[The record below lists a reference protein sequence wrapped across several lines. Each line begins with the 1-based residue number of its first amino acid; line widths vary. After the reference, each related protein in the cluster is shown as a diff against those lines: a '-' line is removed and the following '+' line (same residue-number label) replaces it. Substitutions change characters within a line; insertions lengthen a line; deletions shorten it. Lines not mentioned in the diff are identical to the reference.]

1 MKFFYNLKFSY
12 KMLLLGLLMLL
23 TIAAPTWHLQ
33 KRLVEAL
40 QFTEQEIAGQPL
52 ADQSLQLIALVQQH
66 RAKSH
71 FTLQGVDTESIN
83 AIADDITQL
92 LVGMQRQAATQ
103 QNSSGIPR
111 QLDAINNQWR
121 ELHSAVTTQ
130 NLSVDVSFAQHSALT
145 TKILALL
152 PTVLEDSGL
161 AFDPTPAS
169 YHLIIASY
177 QDAPRLI
184 EAIARLRGSGLL
196 WLHAHQQQANPD
208 SMQQYQQRLQLA
220 LQMYLQPLE
229 DLSNHLDSAYQLE
242 AADFQAV
249 HLQQK
254 QLKSL
259 LTNYVQQAQQLLQSP
274 QTNGGEFDQNSKQL
288 MDKYIELNQSFSPLL
303 LQLLQQRLVSDKAT
317 LYQVLGQGLVL
328 LMVMLGISGLLVK
341 NLTRSIGQAV
351 DTANAITSS
360 HFDRAVASKQTD
372 ETGQLINALFQ
383 MNQSLQQAA
392 QMAAELHQRS
402 LADAEKARLDAI
414 KAEEDTRVR
423 QALDGASTCVT
434 IADTQGHIIYSNQ
447 ALQQLLL
454 AVELRLRSVLPHFDA
469 RKILG
474 QHMDLFPHQF
484 VECTKQGDLV
494 CCNVTIAGL
503 HLRLQQSAI
512 RNQANELIGYV
523 TEWLN
528 RTVEVEAEVE
538 IAGIVSA
545 AKAGQFALRANPVGR
560 TGFLHRMSLE
570 LNDLL
575 QVSEQSLGDIS
586 QVLQAIAQGDL
597 TQRVEREYQ
606 GTFEQLK
613 NGCNQTA
620 EQLSQMLTEIAEA
633 SAQINQAATEISRG
647 NTDLS
652 VRTEQ
657 QASNLEE
664 TASSMEELTQTVR
677 QNSSSACKASDL
689 ATAARA
695 VAEQGGEMIHQVVT
709 TMQSINES
717 AQQIADIISVMDG
730 IAFQTNI
737 LALNAAV
744 EAARAG
750 EQGRGFAVVAAE
762 VRSLAQRS
770 ANSAKDIKALISASV
785 SRIHTGNQQ
794 VEQSGSTMQQIV
806 LSIRSVEQLMRD
818 IANAST
824 EQTAG
829 LDEISRAV
837 TQMDDMT
844 QQNAALVEEAA
855 AAAESLLQQA
865 EQLDMQVNR
874 FVVKPQAAGRDAR
887 QDGARAR
894 LVPQLDRKNAAN
906 AQFARPVAIEDS
918 WQSY

>member
-12 KMLLLGLLMLL
+12 KMLLLGLLMII

-40 QFTEQEIAGQPL
+40 QFTEQEIAGQPF

-66 RAKSH
+66 RSMSH
-71 FTLQGVDTESIN
+71 SALQGADTIGLNDTSNDITKLLDSLQRQTESLQHGNEIKDKLHV
-83 AIADDITQL
+83 I
-92 LVGMQRQAATQ
+92 Q
-103 QNSSGIPR
+103 QKW
-111 QLDAINNQWR
+111 L
-121 ELHSAVTTQ
+121 ELNSAVGGRKITA
-130 NLSVDVSFAQHSALT
+130 DVSFSMHSVLSRN
-145 TKILALL
+145 ILALL
-152 PTVLEDSGL
+152 PTVLENSGL

-169 YHLIIASY
+169 YHLIIAAY

-184 EAIARLRGSGLL
+184 EAIARLQGSGQLL
-196 WLHAHQQQANPD
+196 LDAHRQQLDPAVLL
-208 SMQQYQQRLQLA
+208 QYQQGLQLN
-220 LQMYLQPLE
+220 LQMYEQPLE
-229 DLSNHLDSAYQLE
+229 DLSNHLDSAYQLA
-242 AADFQAV
+242 AADFQQV
-249 HLQQK
+249 YLDQK

-259 LTNYVQQAQQLLQSP
+259 LTNYVHQTRQLLQSP
-274 QTNGGEFDQNSKQL
+274 QANGAEFERNSKQL
-288 MDKYIELNQSFSPLL
+288 LEQYAQLNQSFSPLL
-303 LQLLQQRLVSDKAT
+303 LGLLQQRLASDKAT
-317 LYQVLGQGLVL
+317 LYQVLGQGFVL
-328 LMVMLGISGLLVK
+328 LLVMLTISLLLVK
-341 NLTRSIGQAV
+341 NLTRSIEQAV
-351 DTANAITSS
+351 DTAKAITSS
-360 HFDRAVASKQTD
+360 CFNRAVASTQTD

-383 MNQSLQQAA
+383 MNSSLQQAS
-392 QMAAELHQRS
+392 QMAAELHARS
-402 LADAEKARLDAI
+402 VADAEKARLDAI

-434 IADTQGHIIYSNQ
+434 IANTSGNIIYTNQ
-447 ALQQLLL
+447 ALQQLLQ
-454 AVELRLRSVLPHFDA
+454 AVEVRLHSVLPNFDS

-474 QHMDLFPHQF
+474 QHMDLFPSQF
-484 VECTKQGDLV
+484 VERSQAGDLV

-503 HLRLQQSAI
+503 HLRLQQSSI
-512 RNQANELIGYV
+512 RNSDNAIIGYV

-528 RTVEVEAEVE
+528 RTAEVEAEVE

-545 AKAGQFALRANPVGR
+545 AKAGQFDLRANPVGR
-560 TGFLHRMSLE
+560 TGFLHRMSIE

-586 QVLQAIAQGDL
+586 QVLQAIANGDL
-597 TQRVEREYQ
+597 TKRVERQYQ

-620 EQLSQMLTEIAEA
+620 TKLSQMLTEIAEA
-633 SAQINQAATEISRG
+633 SSQINQAASEISRG

-657 QASNLEE
+657 QAANLEE

-677 QNSSSACKASDL
+677 QNSESAVKASEL
-689 ATAARA
+689 ATDARTI
-695 VAEQGGEMIHQVVT
+695 AEHGGEMIQQVVT

-770 ANSAKDIKALISASV
+770 ANSAKDIKTLISASV

-806 LSIRSVEQLMRD
+806 QSIRSVEQLMRD
-818 IANAST
+818 IANASS

-865 EQLDMQVNR
+865 EQLDVQVNR
-874 FVVKPQAAGRDAR
+874 FAFNDRGTNRPKSSAQLVHKSVPSSQLLKSAVQA
-887 QDGARAR
+887 
-894 LVPQLDRKNAAN
+894 
-906 AQFARPVAIEDS
+906 DS
-918 WQSY
+918 WESY